1 MAVKAKAEIT
11 ISRIV
16 DVEKVTTYYLLQ
28 SSTATAP
35 SKPADGAAIG
45 SNWSKTEPS
54 YSSGSTMTL
63 YFVTQTVLS
72 NGTIKY
78 SEVSKSS
85 SYEAA
90 KEAWNK
96 ANAAQNTAN
105 NANDKINGLQVGGRN
120 LALRT
125 KDFKRGSNYWD
136 INEAFSITNG
146 EDGFSIASI
155 SVTGRSDLHWAR
167 IIPHNYIKRAEA
179 DSGITVSFDFM
190 CDDLSKLDHS
200 CVVSLQNYDANN
212 KRIGWAEWVRIFEKK
227 SRLTIA
233 PELKNGSWSRISAYF
248 TKSELLA
255 VTDGSGGHVEYSS
268 LSFNLVKNGSIHF
281 RKIKVEKGNIAT
293 DWSPAPEDAI
303 ASVDV
308 EYYLSTSATSL
319 AGGSWSTT
327 APTWVNGKYMW
338 SRTVK
343 TDGAGDKTYSPS
355 QNGVCIA
362 GATGA
367 TGAKGDKGDKGATG
381 PQGPTGGT
389 GPTGKGV
396 KSIVEQYYKSTSATS
411 LAGGSW
417 SGTYPGWEN
426 GKYIWT
432 RSIITYTDNTT
443 TTTTAVCVTGQKG
456 ATGAKGDKGATGA
469 TGPQGPQGEKGATGA
484 TGPQGSTG
492 NGIKSATIQYQLNDS
507 RTTAPTGT
515 WLNSPPAT
523 DIAKPYLWTRT
534 VLTYTNGS
542 TSTSYGVSSTFDS
555 LQVGGR
561 NLLIGTNDGLT
572 RWNIGSS
579 NGSYDKEVVSWLG
592 VPAVLLRCNTVATS
606 WKFASY
612 DGIRYNGKFID
623 LKPGET
629 YTLSYDADGPVYF
642 ANLMNSD
649 GTHAIIKQKIST
661 NEIKKSY
668 GYHQAYTFTL
678 SDPITFSG
686 QVVYFNVN
694 SMKAGESVKIA
705 NLKLE
710 KGNMATDWT
719 PAPEDIESRV
729 TAAETDIS
737 NNKKQIELKASR
749 TEVKQISSDLNAYK
763 DTTTKFIQDT
773 NGWELNWET
782 LIRTD
787 EADIA
792 NHTDYITF
800 KNGDIL
806 LGDSAST
813 TKMQISKEKVQI
825 KEGTDA
831 VATFGSTT
839 RMGKESNRN
848 AVVDQNGFKVYN
860 ATEIIAQLG
869 YGNAKNKDGNTEYFP
884 YYTIGIRKADSAVG
898 GYSNADGYNV
908 IASGWCAHTEGNETQ
923 ATDYASHAEGY
934 KTVSSNQASHAE
946 GQETTASGFASHAEG
961 HLTTASNS
969 YSHAEGDST
978 EASGYAS
985 HAGGIGTVAKEN
997 FQTAIGTY
1005 NADSKDALL
1014 IVGNGSDANNR
1025 KNAFTVLSTG
1035 NTKVAGVMEAGNGFM
1050 SQNNQAYF
1058 GKYADGSGAVMM
1070 HMGPD
1075 NNQYVGYGNFISKKG
1090 GLILQGGTI
1099 QFNVSSPKNWGWF
1112 PYYKPGDTYT
1122 VNYKGG
1128 AFITNSGT
1136 NVIFTVPIDK
1146 PLINVS
1152 TVTITSTNGLMIR
1165 QNGKY
1170 LYGSSG
1176 SAFAKPSSYSAVVY
1190 SNVIVI
1196 TAVMGNTTNVTN
1208 NDGCGIDAQIKVTFS

>member
-28 SSTATAP
+28 SSTAAAP
-35 SKPADGAAIG
+35 SKPADGSAIG

-96 ANAAQNTAN
+96 ANSAQNTAN
-105 NANDKINGLQVGGRN
+105 SANSKVNGLR
-120 LALRT
+120 
-125 KDFKRGSNYWD
+125 
-136 INEAFSITNG
+136 
-146 EDGFSIASI
+146 
-155 SVTGRSDLHWAR
+155 
-167 IIPHNYIKRAEA
+167 
-179 DSGITVSFDFM
+179 
-190 CDDLSKLDHS
+190 
-200 CVVSLQNYDANN
+200 
-212 KRIGWAEWVRIFEKK
+212 
-227 SRLTIA
+227 
-233 PELKNGSWSRISAYF
+233 
-248 TKSELLA
+248 
-255 VTDGSGGHVEYSS
+255 
-268 LSFNLVKNGSIHF
+268 
-281 RKIKVEKGNIAT
+281 
-293 DWSPAPEDAI
+293 
-303 ASVDV
+303 
-308 EYYLSTSATSL
+308 
-319 AGGSWSTT
+319 
-327 APTWVNGKYMW
+327 
-338 SRTVK
+338 
-343 TDGAGDKTYSPS
+343 
-355 QNGVCIA
+355 
-362 GATGA
+362 
-367 TGAKGDKGDKGATG
+367 
-381 PQGPTGGT
+381 
-389 GPTGKGV
+389 
-396 KSIVEQYYKSTSATS
+396 
-411 LAGGSW
+411 
-417 SGTYPGWEN
+417 
-426 GKYIWT
+426 
-432 RSIITYTDNTT
+432 
-443 TTTTAVCVTGQKG
+443 
-456 ATGAKGDKGATGA
+456 
-469 TGPQGPQGEKGATGA
+469 
-484 TGPQGSTG
+484 
-492 NGIKSATIQYQLNDS
+492 
-507 RTTAPTGT
+507 
-515 WLNSPPAT
+515 
-523 DIAKPYLWTRT
+523 
-534 VLTYTNGS
+534 
-542 TSTSYGVSSTFDS
+542 
-555 LQVGGR
+555 VGGR
-561 NLLIGTNDGLT
+561 NLLRNSQKLGLFKTENSSHATWNNNVLT
-572 RWNIGSS
+572 RIQ
-579 NGSYDKEVVSWLG
+579 
-592 VPAVLLRCNTVATS
+592 
-606 WKFASY
+606 
-612 DGIRYNGKFID
+612 
-623 LKPGET
+623 ET
-629 YTLSYDADGPVYF
+629 YTDLYGIYYDFEELTPGA
-642 ANLMNSD
+642 
-649 GTHAIIKQKIST
+649 T
-661 NEIKKSY
+661 
-668 GYHQAYTFTL
+668 YTF
-678 SDPITFSG
+678 
-686 QVVYFNVN
+686 
-694 SMKAGESVKIA
+694 SVKVKFMSPGNISISA
-705 NLKLE
+705 GGDKAASVWTGYGIKTCSTDGRISITIKLNSEETRIRLYISSNQPGTSAQITEAKLE
-710 KGNMATDWT
+710 EGNIATDWT

-729 TAAETDIS
+729 TAAETNIS
-737 NNKKQIELKASR
+737 NNTKQIEFKASK
-749 TEVKQISSDLNAYK
+749 TEVRQISSDLNAYK

-825 KEGTDA
+825 KEGADA

-839 RMGKESNRN
+839 RIGKESNRN

-908 IASGWCAHTEGNETQ
+908 VASGWCAHVEGNESQSTN
-923 ATDYASHAEGY
+923 YASHAEGY

-946 GQETTASGFASHAEG
+946 GQETTASGFVSHAEG
-961 HLTTASNS
+961 HLTKATEAYSHAEGNSTEASGFA
-969 YSHAEGDST
+969 SHAEGDST
-978 EASGYAS
+978 SASGAYAHAEGCNTYTGDVAAHAEGSGSSANGAYSHAEGSNTTAKGQAS

-1035 NTKVAGVMEAGNGFM
+1035 NAKVAGVMEAGNGFM

-1058 GKYADGSGAVMM
+1058 GKYTDGSGAAMM

-1099 QFNVSSPKNWGWF
+1099 QFNVSSPKNWEWF
-1112 PYYKPGDTYT
+1112 PYYKPGDTYN

-1136 NVIFTVPIDK
+1136 NVIFTIPIDK

-1152 TVTITSTNGLMIR
+1152 AVTITSTNGLMIR

-1190 SNVIVI
+1190 ANVIVI

-1208 NDGCGIDAQIKVTFS
+1208 NDGCGVDAQIRVTFS

>member
-1 MAVKAKAEIT
+1 MEVKAKAEIT

-28 SSTATAP
+28 SSTVAVP

-96 ANAAQNTAN
+96 ANSAQNTAN
-105 NANDKINGLQVGGRN
+105 NVNDKINGLQVGGRN

-136 INEAFSITNG
+136 INAAFSITNG

-212 KRIGWAEWVRIFEKK
+212 KRIGWAEWVRIFEKS
-227 SRLTIA
+227 SRLTIV

-248 TKSELLA
+248 TKSELLG
-255 VTDGSGGHVEYSS
+255 VTDGSGGRVEYSS

-381 PQGPTGGT
+381 
-389 GPTGKGV
+389 
-396 KSIVEQYYKSTSATS
+396 
-411 LAGGSW
+411 
-417 SGTYPGWEN
+417 
-426 GKYIWT
+426 
-432 RSIITYTDNTT
+432 
-443 TTTTAVCVTGQKG
+443 
-456 ATGAKGDKGATGA
+456 A

-492 NGIKSATIQYQLNDS
+492 NGIKSATIQYQLSDS

-561 NLLIGTNDGLT
+561 NLLQKYIRSG
-572 RWNIGSS
+572 
-579 NGSYDKEVVSWLG
+579 DKTSKIDELSIKVG
-592 VPAVLLRCNTVATS
+592 VGRVGDTY
-606 WKFASY
+606 FY
-612 DGIRYNGKFID
+612 
-623 LKPGET
+623 LKTWSKLQKGET
-629 YTLSYDADGPVYF
+629 YTISCDASNVPSGASNWTFGVRSQNTTFILNINKNGRCYGTGVLDADVD
-642 ANLMNSD
+642 AN
-649 GTHAIIKQKIST
+649 TEIIIDDK
-661 NEIKKSY
+661 ERP
-668 GYHQAYTFTL
+668 YTTPPSIIL
-678 SDPITFSG
+678 SNF
-686 QVVYFNVN
+686 
-694 SMKAGESVKIA
+694 
-705 NLKLE
+705 KLE
-710 KGNMATDWT
+710 KGNVATDWT

-729 TAAETDIS
+729 TAAETNIF
-737 NNKKQIELKASR
+737 NNTKQIELKAYK

-839 RMGKESNRN
+839 RIGKESNRN

-908 IASGWCAHTEGNETQ
+908 VASGWCAHVEGNESQSTN
-923 ATDYASHAEGY
+923 YASHAEGY

-946 GQETTASGFASHAEG
+946 GQETTASGFVSHAEG
-961 HLTTASNS
+961 HLTKATEAYSHAEGNSTEASGFA
-969 YSHAEGDST
+969 SHAEGDST
-978 EASGYAS
+978 SASGAYAHAEGCNTYTGDVAAHAEGSGSSANGAYSHAEGSNTTAKGQAS

-1035 NTKVAGVMEAGNGFM
+1035 NAKVAGVMEAGNGFM

-1058 GKYADGSGAVMM
+1058 GKYTDGSGAAMM

-1075 NNQYVGYGNFISKKG
+1075 NNQYVGYGNFISKKS

-1112 PYYKPGDTYT
+1112 PYYKPGDTYN

-1136 NVIFTVPIDK
+1136 NVIFTIPIDK
-1146 PLINVS
+1146 PVINVS
-1152 TVTITSTNGLMIR
+1152 AVTITSTNGLMIR

>member
-28 SSTATAP
+28 SSTAAAP
-35 SKPADGAAIG
+35 SKPADGSAIG

-96 ANAAQNTAN
+96 ANSAQNTAN
-105 NANDKINGLQVGGRN
+105 SANSKVNGLRVGGRN
-120 LALRT
+120 LLRNSQKLGLFKT
-125 KDFKRGSNYWD
+125 ENSSHATWNNNVLTRIQETYTDLYGIYYDFEELTPGATYTFSVKVKFMSPGNISISAGGDKAASVWTGYGIKTCSTDGR
-136 INEAFSITNG
+136 ISITIKLNS
-146 EDGFSIASI
+146 EETRIRLYI
-155 SVTGRSDLHWAR
+155 SSNQPGTSAQ
-167 IIPHNYIKRAEA
+167 ITEA
-179 DSGITVSFDFM
+179 
-190 CDDLSKLDHS
+190 KL
-200 CVVSLQNYDANN
+200 
-212 KRIGWAEWVRIFEKK
+212 EE
-227 SRLTIA
+227 
-233 PELKNGSWSRISAYF
+233 
-248 TKSELLA
+248 
-255 VTDGSGGHVEYSS
+255 
-268 LSFNLVKNGSIHF
+268 
-281 RKIKVEKGNIAT
+281 GNIAT
-293 DWSPAPEDAI
+293 DWTPAPEDAMD
-303 ASVDV
+303 SVYN
-308 EYYLSTSATSL
+308 EYYLSTSQTSL
-319 AGGSWSTT
+319 SGGSWSTT

-338 SRTVK
+338 SRTV
-343 TDGAGDKTYSPS
+343 TVDGAGNKTYSPS

-367 TGAKGDKGDKGATG
+367 TGATGAKGDKGDKGDKGATG

-456 ATGAKGDKGATGA
+456 DTGAKGDKGATGA
-469 TGPQGPQGEKGATGA
+469 TGPQGPQGGKGATGA
-484 TGPQGSTG
+484 TGPQGPTG
-492 NGIKSATIQYQLNDS
+492 NGIKSATIQYQLSDS

-555 LQVGGR
+555 LRVGGR
-561 NLLIGTNDGLT
+561 NLLQKYIRSGGKTSKIDELSIKIGVGGIGDTYFYLKT
-572 RWNIGSS
+572 WN
-579 NGSYDKEVVSWLG
+579 KLQ
-592 VPAVLLRCNTVATS
+592 
-606 WKFASY
+606 K
-612 DGIRYNGKFID
+612 
-623 LKPGET
+623 GET
-629 YTLSYDADGPVYF
+629 YTISCDASNVPSGAPDWIFGVRAQNATCVLNINKNGRCYGTGVLDADVA
-642 ANLMNSD
+642 AN
-649 GTHAIIKQKIST
+649 AEIIIDDK
-661 NEIKKSY
+661 N
-668 GYHQAYTFTL
+668 HPYTTPPSIIL
-678 SDPITFSG
+678 SNF
-686 QVVYFNVN
+686 
-694 SMKAGESVKIA
+694 
-705 NLKLE
+705 KLE
-710 KGNMATDWT
+710 IGNVATDRT

-729 TAAETDIS
+729 TAAETNIS
-737 NNKKQIELKASR
+737 NNTKQIEFKASK
-749 TEVKQISSDLNAYK
+749 TEVRQISSDLNAYK

-825 KEGTDA
+825 KEGADA

-839 RMGKESNRN
+839 RIGKESNRN

-908 IASGWCAHTEGNETQ
+908 VASGWCAHVEGNESQSTN
-923 ATDYASHAEGY
+923 YASHAEGY

-946 GQETTASGFASHAEG
+946 GQETTASGFVSHAEG
-961 HLTTASNS
+961 HLTKATEAYSHAEGNSTEASGFA
-969 YSHAEGDST
+969 SHAEGDST
-978 EASGYAS
+978 SASGAYAHAEGCNTYTGDVAAHAEGSGSSANGAYSHAEGSNTTAKGQAS

-1035 NTKVAGVMEAGNGFM
+1035 NAKVAGVMEAGNGFM
-1050 SQNNQAYF
+1050 SQNQAYF
-1058 GKYADGSGAVMM
+1058 GKYTDGSGAAMM

-1099 QFNVSSPKNWGWF
+1099 QFNVSSPKNWEWF
-1112 PYYKPGDTYT
+1112 PYYKPGDTYN

-1136 NVIFTVPIDK
+1136 NVIFTIPIDK

-1152 TVTITSTNGLMIR
+1152 AVTITSTNGLMIR

-1190 SNVIVI
+1190 ANVIVI

-1208 NDGCGIDAQIKVTFS
+1208 NDGCGVDAQIRVTFS